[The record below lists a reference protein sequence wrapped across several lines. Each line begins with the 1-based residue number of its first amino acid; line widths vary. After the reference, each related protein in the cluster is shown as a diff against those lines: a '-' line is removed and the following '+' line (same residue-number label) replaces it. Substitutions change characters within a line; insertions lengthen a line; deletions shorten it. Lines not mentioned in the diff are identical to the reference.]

1 MPTFVALLRGVNVG
15 KANRVPMAELRALLS
30 GLGYTGVA
38 TLLNSGNAVFGA
50 PTGTPAKHAKNI
62 AAAISTR
69 LKVEVSVIVKSASEL
84 AAILAENPIK
94 AGADEHPRFLVAF
107 VQDAEALSSLVAIES
122 LVVPPEKYAI
132 GKNAAYLLCAA
143 GILESKA
150 WEGLL
155 GKAGKSATTRNW
167 ATVLKL
173 QALANERAPNPA
185 FNPDAASARRSR

>member
-15 KANRVPMAELRALLS
+15 GAKRVPMAELRALLS

-38 TLLNSGNAVFGA
+38 TLLNSGNAVFRA
-50 PTGTPAKHAKNI
+50 ASGTPAKHATAI
-62 AAAISTR
+62 AAAISNQ
-69 LKVEVSVIVKSASEL
+69 LKVEVPVIVKPAREL
-84 AAILAENPIK
+84 AAIVSENPIN
-94 AGADEHPRFLVAF
+94 AGAEQHSRFLVAF
-107 VQDAEALSSLVAIES
+107 VQDAKALSSLVAIES
-122 LVVPPEKYAI
+122 LVVPPERFAA

-150 WEGLL
+150 GAALL

-173 QALANERAPNPA
+173 HALASGR
-185 FNPDAASARRSR
+185 DA